1 MHEWKTGET
10 ITAELLNALEH
21 TADDADTLSKTNES
35 DIGDIYNRVNAV
47 ISDAPQPKLMDGS
60 VKTET
65 ITNEAVTA
73 DKLARGSVT
82 NAKLE
87 AGAVA
92 NSNIRDGAVWT
103 EKLANFAVTTTKIK
117 DSAVTGA
124 KIANGTITAD
134 KLAPGVGGGG
144 GEVADGSITSAKL
157 AFGAVETANIG
168 NRAVTDGKIADN
180 AVVARTIPDGTITG
194 EKIDL
199 NAVTG
204 NKIADDAITS
214 SKIEDGAVT
223 DAKIANGA
231 VTGAKIADGTIT
243 AAKLAPGVGGGA
255 GGEIADASIT
265 GQKIA
270 HMTITGGSTGNIAS
284 KTIQGMNIKDGALS
298 DVHIAPLAVG
308 KILNR
313 PPAISNGTVPSTLPN
328 LTFSGI
334 PCYGGIDTT
343 SSGYGYETMYPRTGI
358 MQLHNA
364 GAEALN
370 IKTNTAFVVSLLG
383 NNANVTGFK
392 QDSTFPAIDILTGD
406 VYTFEFPS
414 AKSMSCTTDINIQAG
429 QTLTLMIIEEA
440 DNLPPA
446 QPAIGAKE

>member
-47 ISDAPQPKLMDGS
+47 ISDVPQPKLMDGS

-65 ITNEAVTA
+65 ITNGAVTA

-92 NSNIRDGAVWT
+92 NSNILDGAVWT
-103 EKLANFAVTTTKIK
+103 ENLANFAVTTMKIQ

-134 KLAPGVGGGG
+134 KL
-144 GEVADGSITSAKL
+144 
-157 AFGAVETANIG
+157 
-168 NRAVTDGKIADN
+168 
-180 AVVARTIPDGTITG
+180 
-194 EKIDL
+194 
-199 NAVTG
+199 
-204 NKIADDAITS
+204 
-214 SKIEDGAVT
+214 
-223 DAKIANGA
+223 
-231 VTGAKIADGTIT
+231 
-243 AAKLAPGVGGGA
+243 
-255 GGEIADASIT
+255 
-265 GQKIA
+265 
-270 HMTITGGSTGNIAS
+270 
-284 KTIQGMNIKDGALS
+284 
-298 DVHIAPLAVG
+298 APLAVG

-313 PPAISNGTVPSTLPN
+313 PPAISNGTVPSTLPD

-343 SSGYGYETMYPRTGI
+343 SNGYGYETMYPRTGI

-370 IKTNTAFVVSLLG
+370 IKTNTAFVVSLVG
-383 NNANVTGFK
+383 NNAKVTGFK

-406 VYTFEFPS
+406 VYTFEFSS

-446 QPAIGAKE
+446 QPAIVAKE

>member
-47 ISDAPQPKLMDGS
+47 ISDVPQPKLMDGS

-65 ITNEAVTA
+65 ITNGAVTA

-103 EKLANFAVTTTKIK
+103 EKLANFAVTTMKIQ

-134 KLAPGVGGGG
+134 KLAPG
-144 GEVADGSITSAKL
+144 S
-157 AFGAVETANIG
+157 VETVNIG

-214 SKIEDGAVT
+214 SKIEDGAVIG
-223 DAKIANGA
+223 AKIANGA

-255 GGEIADASIT
+255 SGEIAVASIT

-270 HMTITGGSTGNIAS
+270 RATITGGATGNIAS
-284 KTIQGMNIKDGALS
+284 KTIQGMNIRDGELS
-298 DVHIAPLAVG
+298 GVHIAPLAVG

-370 IKTNTAFVVSLLG
+370 IKTNTAFVVSLVG
-383 NNANVTGFK
+383 NNAKATGFK

>member
-47 ISDAPQPKLMDGS
+47 ISDVPQPKLMDGS

-65 ITNEAVTA
+65 ITNGAVTA

-103 EKLANFAVTTTKIK
+103 ENLANFAVTTTKIK

-134 KLAPGVGGGG
+134 KLAPGVGGG
-144 GEVADGSITSAKL
+144 
-157 AFGAVETANIG
+157 
-168 NRAVTDGKIADN
+168 
-180 AVVARTIPDGTITG
+180 
-194 EKIDL
+194 
-199 NAVTG
+199 
-204 NKIADDAITS
+204 
-214 SKIEDGAVT
+214 
-223 DAKIANGA
+223 
-231 VTGAKIADGTIT
+231 
-243 AAKLAPGVGGGA
+243 A

-270 HMTITGGSTGNIAS
+270 RATITGGSTGNIAS
-284 KTIQGMNIKDGALS
+284 KTIQGMNIRDGALS

-370 IKTNTAFVVSLLG
+370 IKTNTAFVVSLVG
-383 NNANVTGFK
+383 NNAKVTGFK

-440 DNLPPA
+440 DNLPPV